1 MRRTIGADMIRV
13 QRKKSLII
21 TTVITIFLIL
31 TAGIVAGTGVIKGD
45 KTEHFSGFMAA
56 AVAFAPFLTGI
67 PVFTSVY
74 SDDFKSHSM
83 QVSIGRGFSR
93 TKLIYARF
101 LEALLIVVEIF
112 VLFSLFIVGLAL
124 IFSVESKGM
133 TDALKELWQTYP
145 YIVCYFAVSMVFVF
159 ITQAGTLGLVIYIL
173 LSASV
178 TNMII
183 MAVKLLPFVRDW
195 KFDINNVTID
205 GMISSMYSP
214 EREVWKRTLYGVAAL
229 VIYVI
234 IPLIAAKKIFKHKEL
249 EF

>member
-1 MRRTIGADMIRV
+1 
-13 QRKKSLII
+13 
-21 TTVITIFLIL
+21 
-31 TAGIVAGTGVIKGD
+31 
-45 KTEHFSGFMAA
+45 
-56 AVAFAPFLTGI
+56 
-67 PVFTSVY
+67 
-74 SDDFKSHSM
+74 
-83 QVSIGRGFSR
+83 
-93 TKLIYARF
+93 
-101 LEALLIVVEIF
+101 
-112 VLFSLFIVGLAL
+112 
-124 IFSVESKGM
+124 
-133 TDALKELWQTYP
+133 
-145 YIVCYFAVSMVFVF
+145 MVFVF